1 MIKINLLPVRA
12 TKRKETAKQ
21 QLVIFVTCLV
31 AIIVLAVAAYSMELV
46 KIKSAKDDIEKSNKE
61 LQRLKSVI
69 GEIDNLKKLQDEV
82 KKKLDVLNRLRQ
94 EKTGPAIRLA
104 KLSDATPDKLWL
116 TKYSENGGNIAI
128 SGVAVNEE
136 LIADF
141 LRNLQ
146 ASNEFVN
153 VELQVSEQT
162 ELAGMKVKKFDIACA
177 LKSAK
182 KEEPSA
188 KPKSEVARP

>member
-1 MIKINLLPVRA
+1 MIKVNLLPVRA
-12 TKRKETAKQ
+12 TKKKETAKQ
-21 QLVIFVTCLV
+21 QLVLFAVCLV
-31 AIIVLAVAAYSMELV
+31 AVLVLAAAAYSMELV
-46 KIKSAKDDIEKSNKE
+46 KIKSAKADIEKSNKE
-61 LQRLKSVI
+61 IQRLKSVI
-69 GEIDNLKKLQDEV
+69 GEIDNVKKLQDEV

-116 TKYSENGGNIAI
+116 TKYSEGGGSVSI

-146 ASNEFVN
+146 ATNEFVN
-153 VELQVSEQT
+153 VELQVSEQV
-162 ELAGMKVKKFDIACA
+162 EMGGMKAKKFDIACA
-177 LKSAK
+177 LKSAR
-182 KEEPSA
+182 KEEPPGPG
-188 KPKSEVARP
+188 KQQK